1 MLKLLYCA
9 AFFLLAL
16 LPACYSSTPAPTPA
30 PAEEV
35 LSPLSITGS
44 EAFLSEVSSA
54 EQACI
59 SENIDPDRLSSLLAA
74 PDLATDEDAVSLIGC
89 LEGETLLRFF
99 LSAILQATGPL
110 SAESSVCVRDVF
122 AGVDLAASMIASV
135 GEPEAGVDL
144 MVGLFSVLSCLNE
157 AEFQSAS
164 PGLEL
169 GSIDQ
174 QGLQCLLDELG
185 GPEGLA
191 ALLQSDAGPP
201 LALFAAAVSC
211 SLQLPAEPAPTP

>member
-1 MLKLLYCA
+1 M
-9 AFFLLAL
+9 
-16 LPACYSSTPAPTPA
+16 
-30 PAEEV
+30 
-35 LSPLSITGS
+35 
-44 EAFLSEVSSA
+44 SEVSSA

-59 SENIDPDRLSSLLAA
+59 SENIDLNRLSSLLAA

-110 SAESSVCVRDVF
+110 SAESSVCVRDIF

-135 GEPEAGVDL
+135 GEPGASEDAEAAGVGL
-144 MVGLFSVLSCLNE
+144 MVGFFSALACLNE

-164 PGLEL
+164 PALEL

-185 GPEGLA
+185 GAEGLA
-191 ALLQSDAGPP
+191 ALLDPAAGPP
-201 LALFAAAVSC
+201 LALFGAMLSC
-211 SLQLPAEPAPTP
+211 SLQLPAEPALTP